1 MAFLKRTK
9 YIKNMDKLLLIVT
22 IIMSVY
28 GLFNIVTA
36 SSREA
41 VTNMDKSLFYYFY
54 RHLTILIIGFIASFI
69 VIRIDL
75 KKYSKI
81 LPLIY
86 IVTFCLNVWL
96 VMKGNS
102 TRGANNWINLGFFN
116 LQPSEISKIVVI
128 VCLAFLFE
136 KFHKILKND
145 EKHTEQIWTIII
157 VGILMPFIVFLQKD
171 LGTAIVL
178 ITIFLT
184 LYLTSPIKK
193 QEKMNS
199 LAILIIIAA
208 VGGLIIFSVK
218 GYLLSDAQKS
228 RFDFFDP
235 CSKYAETGYQVCNAY
250 IAINNGGALGLGI
263 GKSTQKYSYIPE
275 PHTDMVFAIISEELG
290 LLRCTLIFIGYII
303 ILYRVLKLS
312 KITHNIR
319 NRYICLG
326 VAVFIFMHILINLGG
341 LFGLIPLTGVPLPF
355 LSYGGSFTLTLL
367 ISLAIV
373 QRIHIET
380 NLKIEKERLK

>member
-1 MAFLKRTK
+1 MAILKRTK

-54 RHLTILIIGFIASFI
+54 RHLAILIIGFVASII
-69 VIRIDL
+69 VIRVDL

-86 IVTFCLNVWL
+86 IVTLCLNVWL

-128 VCLAFLFE
+128 VSLAFLFE
-136 KFHKILKND
+136 KFQKILKND

-178 ITIFLT
+178 ISIFLV
-184 LYLTSPIKK
+184 LYLTGPIKK
-193 QEKMNS
+193 QEKMNA
-199 LAILIIIAA
+199 LAILIVIAA
-208 VGGLIIFSVK
+208 IGGLIIFSVK

-228 RFDFFDP
+228 RFDFFNP

-250 IAINNGGALGLGI
+250 IAINNGGTFGLGI

-275 PHTDMVFAIISEELG
+275 PHTDMVFAIVSEELG

-312 KITHNIR
+312 RITHNIR

-326 VAVFIFMHILINLGG
+326 VAMFIFMHILINLGG

-380 NLKIEKERLK
+380 YLKIEKEKLK

>member
-1 MAFLKRTK
+1 MAILKRIK

-22 IIMSVY
+22 IIMSIY

-54 RHLTILIIGFIASFI
+54 RHLVILLIGFIASI
-69 VIRIDL
+69 ILIKTNI
-75 KKYSKI
+75 KKISKI

-86 IVTFCLNVWL
+86 IVTLCLNLWL
-96 VMKGNS
+96 VMKGSS

-128 VCLAFLFE
+128 LCLSFLFE
-136 KFHKILKND
+136 KYNKILKTN
-145 EKHTEQIWTIII
+145 EKHTNQIWTIII

-171 LGTAIVL
+171 LGTSLVLVAI
-178 ITIFLT
+178 FFS

-193 QEKMNS
+193 QEKINS
-199 LAILIIIAA
+199 LAILIIITF
-208 VGGLIIFSVK
+208 VSGLIMYSVK

-312 KITHNIR
+312 KITHNIT

-367 ISLAIV
+367 ISLAII

-380 NLKIEKERLK
+380 YLKIEKEKLK